1 MSELV
6 KSPDTGSVAGQR
18 FALVGKFAGMSKK
31 ETRKMIRQ
39 QGGTVCE
46 KPDPSIQFIVLGE
59 EELPLCDV
67 AGAED
72 WLSDSLQEAVQNG
85 SLSVIG
91 ETELWQLLGLIN
103 PEQDVDIRNLYTSAM
118 VAELLDVPTATVRR
132 WHRRGLISPKLE
144 IRRLAYFDFQEV
156 VNARVLAKML
166 GDGFSADRLEKKL
179 QSLARFLPG
188 IERRLAELNVI
199 VEGREI
205 LLRQG
210 DELIDT
216 AGQLRIDFEVP
227 LSGET
232 DSQAEDSSTL
242 SVSSN
247 RQDTDGTEPPG
258 EMTAEEIVEAAALLE
273 DDERLTEAATLYR
286 TALAAYGPDA
296 DIHFR
301 LAELLYRMGD
311 DSAARERYYAAIE
324 LDEDYVE
331 ARANLGCVLF
341 EQGETELAIAAWEG
355 AIAYHPDY
363 ADVHLHLARALDE
376 LKREE
381 ESVQHWDHF
390 LKLAPES
397 PWADEA
403 RQRLAGRQDE

>member
-6 KSPDTGSVAGQR
+6 KSSDARSVSGQR
-18 FALVGKFAGMSKK
+18 FALIGKFAGMSQR
-31 ETRKMIRQ
+31 EARKLIRQ
-39 QGGTVCE
+39 QGGTVCD
-46 KPDPSIQFIVLGE
+46 KSDPSIHFIVLGE
-59 EELPLCDV
+59 AELPLRDV
-67 AGAED
+67 KGAGD
-72 WLSDSLQEAVQNG
+72 WLSEPLQEAEQNG
-85 SLSVIG
+85 SLSIIG
-91 ETELWQLLGLIN
+91 ETELWQLLGLIQA
-103 PEQDVDIRNLYTSAM
+103 EQEVNIRNLYTSAM

-132 WHRRGLISPKLE
+132 WHRRGLISSKVE

-166 GDGFSADRLEKKL
+166 VDGFSPDRLEKKL

-188 IERRLAELNVI
+188 IERRLAELTVI
-199 VEGREI
+199 VEGRDI

-216 AGQLRIDFEVP
+216 AGQLRIDFEISAGV
-227 LSGET
+227 
-232 DSQAEDSSTL
+232 DSPPSEDSSTL
-242 SVSSN
+242 SVPATW
-247 RQDTDGTEPPG
+247 QDAEETAGSAE
-258 EMTAEEIVEAAALLE
+258 EMTADEIVEAAALLE
-273 DDERLTEAATLYR
+273 DDEQLTEAATLYR

-311 DSAARERYYAAIE
+311 ESAARERYYAAIE

-341 EQGETELAIAAWEG
+341 EQGEVELAIAAWEG

-363 ADVHLHLARALDE
+363 ADVHMHLARCLDE

-381 ESVQHWDHF
+381 EAAEHWNHF
-390 LKLAPES
+390 LLLAPES

-403 RQRLAGRQDE
+403 RRRLAGEQEE